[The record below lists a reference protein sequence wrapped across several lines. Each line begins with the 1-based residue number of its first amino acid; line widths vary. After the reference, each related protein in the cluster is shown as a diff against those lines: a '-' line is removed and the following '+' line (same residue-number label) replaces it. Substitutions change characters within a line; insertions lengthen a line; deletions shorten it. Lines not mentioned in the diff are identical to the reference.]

1 MYNIMD
7 RYRQPDFT
15 RIDLAISAAII
26 SVLASIAVP
35 SYASYVLESRRA
47 DGIAELSRVMQREQT
62 LFEKQGE
69 YSVSMRALGFTTKSN
84 QLPSEE
90 GHYLI
95 EAMACPNHTIKSCIR
110 LLAHPQGSQQADGWL
125 SLNSQGEKDW
135 ENNSSNISG
144 WP

>member
-1 MYNIMD
+1 MD

-47 DGIAELSRVMQREQT
+47 DGIAELSRVMQREQI

-69 YSVSMRALGFTTKSN
+69 YSTSMQTLGFTTTRN

-90 GHYLI
+90 GHYLV
-95 EAMACPNHTIKSCIR
+95 EAMACPDHTIKSCIR
-110 LLAHPQGSQQADGWL
+110 LVAHPQGSQETDGWL
-125 SLNSQGEKDW
+125 SLNSLGEKDW
-135 ENNSSNISG
+135 ENNNTNVFG